1 VRTPLIVL
9 TLLTALQPT
18 QALTVEVT
26 GENLHL
32 TATAAPGTTTVK
44 TTTVPG
50 ATLPTVDVTVD
61 GTHVHLTLQPWTT
74 PPLIARPENAPPVA
88 APTHALLRGPNPT
101 LTLDSNTTDGTLT
114 AQLTYTG
121 PDGSAKVLIDETL
134 KLTDGPVR
142 TALLTLASS
151 VPFTPARTVEL
162 TLTLYTAPGVTITLE
177 YNDHRITATDGNTA
191 TTTLTYTTGTPIR
204 ITLKTEGGTHT
215 YTLTIH
221 PGTTGTGPR
230 LEVTLKGPENP
241 PHATYDLGGAYT
253 PTGDPTTYGLRAEA
267 SVVWTVNT
275 GKGPAPV
282 GVLLRAEWKETGVPP
297 TTLAL
302 PILAISEATLLK
314 YCDQITQEA
323 GLPALA
329 LVAPS
334 LATALLQG
342 KLPVLGTG
350 VPRPRS
356 ATTLALDPLIQ
367 AWLLKRVSDAL
378 SPILPP
384 YLTGALLASLTT
396 TVTQDPTSAVLGA
409 LDAILP
415 VPVAAAID
423 AIARATTEPLSSIT
437 TVYAG
442 SALLAALWYALA
454 PPIAP
459 LAVPAAL
466 WILETA
472 YDTLTAHP
480 ATTVTIAAVGGAP
493 KRPTSH
499 S

>member
-1 VRTPLIVL
+1 MRTPLVVL
-9 TLLTALQPT
+9 TILTTLQPA

-32 TATAAPGTTTVK
+32 TTTAAPDTTIVK

-50 ATLPTVDVTVD
+50 TTIPTVDVTVD
-61 GTHVHLTLQPWTT
+61 ETHVHLTFQPWTT

-88 APTHALLRGPNPT
+88 TPTHALLQGPNPT

-151 VPFTPARTVEL
+151 VPFTPTQTVQL

-177 YNDHRITATDGNTA
+177 YNDHKITATDGGTA
-191 TTTLTYTTGTPIR
+191 TTTLTYTIGTPIQ
-204 ITLKTEGGTHT
+204 ITIKTKGSTHT
-215 YTLTIH
+215 YTLTAR
-221 PGTTGTGPR
+221 PGTTGTGPQLR
-230 LEVTLKGPENP
+230 VTLKGPETP
-241 PHATYDLGGAYT
+241 PHTTYDLGGTYI
-253 PTGDPTTYGLRAEA
+253 PTGDLTTYGPRAEA

-302 PILAISEATLLK
+302 PVLAISEAILLK

-329 LVAPS
+329 LIAPS

-342 KLPVLGTG
+342 KLPILGTG

-356 ATTLALDPLIQ
+356 ATTLALNPLIQ
-367 AWLLKRVSDAL
+367 AWLLKRVSDTL

-384 YLTGALLASLTT
+384 YLTGALFASLTT
-396 TVTQDPTSAVLGA
+396 TVTQDPTSAILGA
-409 LDAILP
+409 LDSILP

-423 AIARATTEPLSSIT
+423 TIARAATEPLSSIT

-472 YDTLTAHP
+472 YDALTAHP
-480 ATTVTIAAVGGAP
+480 VTTITIVAAGGVP
-493 KRPTSH
+493 ERHTSH